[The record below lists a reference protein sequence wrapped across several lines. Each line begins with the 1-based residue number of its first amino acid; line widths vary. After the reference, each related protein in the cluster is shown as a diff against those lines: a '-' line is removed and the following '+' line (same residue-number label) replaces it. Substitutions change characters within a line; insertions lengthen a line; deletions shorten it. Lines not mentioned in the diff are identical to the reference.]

1 MAKAKA
7 KPAHKARSKSPK
19 VANTE
24 AKVYQNR
31 LQDGKRWVYEI
42 LPNQVYG
49 CKTCRF
55 IFGAARLVA
64 RKGSVAHRQQLPD
77 RFRVASW
84 LSPLSVG
91 CGGGEREQQEP
102 ANAGKQKQS
111 ELS

>member
-1 MAKAKA
+1 MKSYQTRCMI
-7 KPAHKARSKSPK
+7 ARP
-19 VANTE
+19 VGE
-24 AKVYQNR
+24 F
-31 LQDGKRWVYEI
+31 L
-42 LPNQVYG
+42 
-49 CKTCRF
+49 
-55 IFGAARLVA
+55 GAARLVA